1 MSGKWVKIGAATVAV
16 AALAGGG
23 VAWAT
28 AGDSDE
34 SVTGPEAK
42 KAAAAAVAHVGGGQ
56 ADEVEH
62 AEGGAG
68 WEVEVKRA
76 GGSTVEVNLD
86 EGYHVVGTQQDSEK
100 GDDDSGPGDD

>member
-23 VAWAT
+23 VAWAP

-34 SVTGPEAK
+34 SVTGPEADR
-42 KAAAAAVAHVGGGQ
+42 AAAAAVAHVGGGE
-56 ADEVEH
+56 AAEVER

-68 WEVEVKRA
+68 WEVEVKRDD
-76 GGSTVEVNLD
+76 GSTVEVNLD
-86 EGYHVVGTQQDSEK
+86 QSYHVVGAQQDSEN

>member
-28 AGDSDE
+28 ASDSDE
-34 SVTGPEAK
+34 SVTGPEADR
-42 KAAAAAVAHVGGGQ
+42 AAAAAVARVGGQ
-56 ADEVEH
+56 AAEVER

-68 WEVEVKRA
+68 WEVEVTRA
-76 GGSTVEVNLD
+76 DGSTVEVNLD
-86 EGYHVVGTQQDSEK
+86 ESYHVVGTQQDSEN

>member
-34 SVTGPEAK
+34 SVTGPEADR
-42 KAAAAAVAHVGGGQ
+42 AAAAAVAHVGGGQ
-56 ADEVEH
+56 AAEVEQ

-68 WEVEVKRA
+68 WEVEVERVD
-76 GGSTVEVNLD
+76 GTTVEVNLD
-86 EGYHVVGTQQDSEK
+86 QGYHVVGTQQDTEN

>member
-1 MSGKWVKIGAATVAV
+1 MSGKWVKIGAVTVAV

-34 SVTGPEAK
+34 SVTGPEADR
-42 KAAAAAVAHVGGGQ
+42 AAAAAVAHVGGGQ
-56 ADEVEH
+56 AAEVEH

-76 GGSTVEVNLD
+76 DGTTVEVNLD
-86 EGYHVVGTQQDSEK
+86 QGYHVVGTQQDSDN

>member
-1 MSGKWVKIGAATVAV
+1 MNGKWVTIGAAVVVV

-23 VAWAT
+23 VAWST

-34 SVTGPEAK
+34 SVTGPEADR
-42 KAAAAAVAHVGGGQ
+42 AAAAAVAHVGGGQ
-56 ADEVEH
+56 AAEVER

-76 GGSTVEVNLD
+76 DGSTVEVNLD
-86 EGYHVVGTQQDSEK
+86 QGYHVVGAQQDSEN